1 VKTNKGGESIMKKLL
16 YLSIL
21 LVPIFLS
28 INTVAGK
35 AAPDPEEMKP
45 HIINIAAD
53 FVQYWEQA
61 KDLPMEEKIKL
72 WDEMIENK
80 HKDFYQQII
89 YALYYRQG
97 KKNVREELLPKFLE
111 TVPDKIDLI
120 KECAAEMEKEIVE
133 VVGLLHEKYPDFK
146 PIFDYY
152 LAISLDQ
159 SDGGVRPF
167 NKSVIC
173 YFGVDVATRIK
184 SKVRRK
190 ALIAHENFHL
200 YQMSKLM
207 PKIMQKF
214 GQMDMQQFMSKTGVT
229 FMMFIEGHA
238 VRATELVFPEAGL
251 YSIYENLI
259 PDIEEKMPQLAEQ
272 LLQNTESMSPE
283 IYRKYF
289 LSPNNDGFVPEKS
302 GYYMGYLIVKDLE
315 KEYSLTEM
323 VKWDLDTLN
332 QHMIKG
338 LKKLKEGDR

>member
-1 VKTNKGGESIMKKLL
+1 MKKLL
-16 YLSIL
+16 SYSIL
-21 LVPIFLS
+21 LTIVFLLTNT
-28 INTVAGK
+28 INGA
-35 AAPDPEEMKP
+35 AAPGSEEAKP
-45 HIINIAAD
+45 RIINIAAD

-61 KDLPMEEKIKL
+61 KNLPMEEKIKL
-72 WDEMIENK
+72 WDEMIMST
-80 HKDFYQQII
+80 HQHFYQQVI
-89 YALYYRQG
+89 YPLYYRQG
-97 KKNVREELLPKFLE
+97 KKNVKEDLLPRFLE
-111 TVPDKIDLI
+111 TIPDRIDLI

-173 YFGVDVATRIK
+173 FFGVDAASRIK
-184 SKVRRK
+184 SKVRRQ
-190 ALIAHENFHL
+190 ALIAHESFHL
-200 YQMSKLM
+200 YQMSNLM

-214 GQMDMQQFMSKTGVT
+214 GQMNMQQLMSQMGIAP
-229 FMMFIEGHA
+229 MMFIEGHA
-238 VRATELVFPEAGL
+238 VRATEHLLPEAGL

-259 PDIEEKMPQLAEQ
+259 PDIEKKLPKLADE
-272 LLQNTESMSPE
+272 LLQNVEVMNPE

-289 LSPNNDGFVPEKS
+289 LDPNNDDFVPEKS

-332 QHMIKG
+332 QNMIKG
-338 LKKLKEGDR
+338 LKKLKEGNR

>member
-1 VKTNKGGESIMKKLL
+1 MKKLL
-16 YLSIL
+16 SYSIL
-21 LVPIFLS
+21 LTIVFLLTNT
-28 INTVAGK
+28 ING
-35 AAPDPEEMKP
+35 AAALGIEEAKP
-45 HIINIAAD
+45 RIINIAAD

-61 KDLPMEEKIKL
+61 KNLPMEEKIKL
-72 WDEMIENK
+72 WDEMIMST
-80 HKDFYQQII
+80 HQHFYQQVI
-89 YALYYRQG
+89 YPLYYRQG
-97 KKNVREELLPKFLE
+97 KKNVKEDLLPQFLE
-111 TVPDKIDLI
+111 TVPDRIDLI

-173 YFGVDVATRIK
+173 FFGVDAASRIK
-184 SKVRRK
+184 SKVRRQ
-190 ALIAHENFHL
+190 ALIAHESFHL
-200 YQMSKLM
+200 YQMSNLM

-214 GQMDMQQFMSKTGVT
+214 GQMNMQQLMSQMGIAP
-229 FMMFIEGHA
+229 MMFIEGHA
-238 VRATELVFPEAGL
+238 VRATEHLLPEAGL

-259 PDIEEKMPQLAEQ
+259 PDIEKKLPKLADE
-272 LLQNTESMSPE
+272 LLQNVEVMNPE

-289 LSPNNDGFVPEKS
+289 LDPNNDDFVPEKS
-302 GYYMGYLIVKDLE
+302 GYYIGYLIVKDLE

-332 QHMIKG
+332 QNMIKG
-338 LKKLKEGDR
+338 LKKIKGGNS